1 MGSYETV
8 HGRMEKIAEDGR
20 KERKNHMRLI
30 DLVCCPSLMGPRMAR
45 RGALF
50 SGTRPGQKR
59 GPGKFAG
66 SMTRLRDQE
75 RNQGPKLEK

>member
-30 DLVCCPSLMGPRMAR
+30 DLVSCLSLMGPEGPGEKLCFQGLGQAR
-45 RGALF
+45 RGDLASL
-50 SGTRPGQKR
+50 Q
-59 GPGKFAG
+59 AA
-66 SMTRLRDQE
+66 
-75 RNQGPKLEK
+75 